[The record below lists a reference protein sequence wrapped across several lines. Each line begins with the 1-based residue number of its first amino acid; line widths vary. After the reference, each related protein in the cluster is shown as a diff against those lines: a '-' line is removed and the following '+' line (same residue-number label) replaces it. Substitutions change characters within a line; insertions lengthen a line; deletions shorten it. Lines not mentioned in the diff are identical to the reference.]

1 MKRKTITH
9 AARLL
14 CVLALAMTMTTAA
27 FAADPPEPAQPSP
40 CYPTAVTRSEDG
52 GEIRKMYDLG
62 PEDSPAGIPRSDFEK
77 IDLTNTF
84 LKSIDFK
91 CIYSIRIAC
100 DH

>member
-40 CYPTAVTRSEDG
+40 CYPTAVTPVS
-52 GEIRKMYDLG
+52 YTH
-62 PEDSPAGIPRSDFEK
+62 
-77 IDLTNTF
+77 LTLPTTP
-84 LKSIDFK
+84 
-91 CIYSIRIAC
+91 
-100 DH
+100 

>member
-40 CYPTAVTRSEDG
+40 CYPTVKNLRD
-52 GEIRKMYDLG
+52 
-62 PEDSPAGIPRSDFEK
+62 
-77 IDLTNTF
+77 
-84 LKSIDFK
+84 
-91 CIYSIRIAC
+91 IYLAFG
-100 DH
+100 